1 MYQWIFSW
9 ENLDQQESSEE
20 VNRIK
25 VIFLEMPEQVIE
37 INNSYYLDFKIISL
51 YRYLRADFIAPHIY
65 LLCDQNKVVLI

>member
-9 ENLDQQESSEE
+9 ENLDQQESSKE

-37 INNSYYLDFKIISL
+37 INNSY
-51 YRYLRADFIAPHIY
+51 
-65 LLCDQNKVVLI
+65 VLGFQDYQSVQILTG